1 MKILF
6 IYATYSTGTL
16 TMAEHAIEYLKEM
29 GQNEI
34 KLLRADKVQGVDI
47 MDNDLI
53 FMASPS
59 WMVQKKDG
67 MPHEFYL
74 GMMDRLKGQTFAKK
88 FAVIS
93 LGDESYAKVCG
104 SAPHLVEFVQQL
116 GGTLIGE
123 PLCLEGFYFAKDKR
137 LQELKDWLPT
147 VVNA

>member
-16 TMAEHAIEYLKEM
+16 TMAENAIQYLKES
-29 GQNEI
+29 GQEDV
-34 KLLRADKVQGVDI
+34 KLMRADKVQGVDL
-47 MDNDLI
+47 MDHDLI

-67 MPHEFYL
+67 MPHEFYI
-74 GMMDRLKGQTFAKK
+74 GMMERLKGQVFAKK

-104 SAPHLVEFVQQL
+104 SADHLVEFVQQL
-116 GGTLIGE
+116 GGTLVGE
-123 PLCLEGFYFAKDKR
+123 PLRLEGFYFNKEKR
-137 LQELKDWLPT
+137 LEELKNWLPS
-147 VVNA
+147 VLQ

>member
-16 TMAEHAIEYLKEM
+16 TMAENAIQFLNAA
-29 GQNEI
+29 GQQEV
-34 KLLRADKVQGVDI
+34 KLIRADKVQGVDI
-47 MDNDLI
+47 MEHDLI

-93 LGDESYAKVCG
+93 LGDDSYAKVCG
-104 SAPHLVEFVQQL
+104 SADHLVEFVQQL
-116 GGTLIGE
+116 GGTLVGE
-123 PLCLEGFYFAKDKR
+123 PLRLEGFYFNKQKR
-137 LQELKDWLPT
+137 LDELKNWLPS
-147 VVNA
+147 VLQ